1 MKTATSPSNLRSLRR
16 SRFVGC
22 VAVVVAALLGSA
34 IASAQT
40 ASSAAHT
47 ATAMQAVAIARPQAA
62 AKPVPQNEEEES
74 EAKPDDASHEG
85 IKVHGH
91 WKIDIK
97 NPDGSLVKSHEFENS
112 LVDEG
117 VLFTYLL
124 TSRATSGEAAIALQA
139 PTYYQGICANT
150 CTLTESSTGYWS
162 NTGNC
167 VNSPS
172 SCSFNLTVTPTITPD
187 PKNTGYYIGT
197 VVMSG
202 SFVAALTGQIGY
214 VETLFAS
221 CITGSNL
228 ALAAVT
234 PAQCHTGTAPTGSS
248 VNNLPGVVG
257 GELTGTQVTDPSGGG
272 VVVSSGQTIQ
282 VTVTLSFT

>member
-1 MKTATSPSNLRSLRR
+1 VALALAAVLGTA
-16 SRFVGC
+16 
-22 VAVVVAALLGSA
+22 VAP
-34 IASAQT
+34 AQT
-40 ASSAAHT
+40 ASPNIHPATPAAS
-47 ATAMQAVAIARPQAA
+47 VRPQAA
-62 AKPVPQNEEEES
+62 ATPAPRGEEEKG
-74 EAKPDDASHEG
+74 EAKPDNAGHQG
-85 IKVHGH
+85 IKIHGH